1 MVQNI
6 FSFEENEE
14 RILGIVKAQ
23 YGLKNKNQAMAFILK
38 VYSDSFLEPK
48 LNPEFLKKLNKIE
61 KEKGIPFNN
70 IEELKKIIEG

>member
-48 LNPEFLKKLNKIE
+48 LNPKFLKKLNKIE